1 MAFKFSCECSTLKL
15 KKMTI
20 MKKSLL
26 LIPLIIISCKK
37 EGNVTET
44 SKDSMAVTEQ
54 PAAHSQMDS
63 AAIRK
68 KDSVINNA
76 PVTKEVLR
84 TGVMRSENE
93 GKIIRTAD
101 ASQLPFT
108 LGEEFTKDGQQLI
121 LKIANY
127 NQPNIKAKISTKE
140 NDFNIRFNQI
150 KLPNGDYDGP
160 FGREMVYETAGK
172 GEVWLIIGKSNMAS
186 GNTKG
191 HFTVSVE

>member
-1 MAFKFSCECSTLKL
+1 
-15 KKMTI
+15 

-37 EGNVTET
+37 EP
-44 SKDSMAVTEQ
+44 AVTEASIKDSTIVTEM
-54 PAAHSQMDS
+54 PDSVYKTDS
-63 AAIRK
+63 AALRK
-68 KDSVINNA
+68 KDSIINNA
-76 PVTKEVLR
+76 PATKEVLR
-84 TGVMRSENE
+84 KGVMRNE
-93 GKIIRTAD
+93 KERQIIRTAD

-108 LGEEFTKDGQQLI
+108 LGEVFTKDDQELV
-121 LKIANY
+121 LKLTNFD
-127 NQPNIKAKISTKE
+127 QSNIKARISTKE
-140 NDFNIRFNQI
+140 KDFNIRFNQI

-160 FGREMVYETAGK
+160 FGRDISYEIPGK